1 MSTFV
6 LVHGSW
12 HGAWCWYKVIPRLER
27 LGHRVIAPDLPSL
40 GRDKTPVSDV
50 SLRLWTDSICRV
62 LDTETEPVVLVGHSR
77 GGVVISEVAESRPEK
92 VELLVYLC
100 AFLVR
105 SGESLMQVAET
116 DGASLVRPSL
126 LLFQEQGHATVR
138 EENVR
143 ELFYGDCGDDD
154 VALARL
160 LLQPEALAPLG
171 TPIQTTE
178 ERFGRIPRV
187 YIECLRDKAISAS
200 VQKQMYTAVP
210 CERVISMDT
219 DHSPFFS
226 APDQLVAHLDGAS
239 ARLTGDRSQGR

>member
-62 LDTETEPVVLVGHSR
+62 LDAETEPVVLVGHSR

-105 SGESLMQVAET
+105 TGESLMQVAET

-226 APDQLVAHLDGAS
+226 APDQLVGHLDAVS
-239 ARLTGDRSQGR
+239 ARLTGDRSRGR